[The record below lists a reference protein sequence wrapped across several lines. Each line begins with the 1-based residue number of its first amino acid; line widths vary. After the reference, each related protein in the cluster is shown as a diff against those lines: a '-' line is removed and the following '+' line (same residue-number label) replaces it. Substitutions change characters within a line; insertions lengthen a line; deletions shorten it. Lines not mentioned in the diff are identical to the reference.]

1 MRLLPPKGSLCMAA
15 LGAALFLTVGSAQLA
30 AQNGTVTGSVR
41 DAVSQAPLAGA
52 QISIAGTTLG
62 MLTNNVGRYLLVNV
76 PAGEQTVRVDLIGYG
91 SMELTVT
98 VPAGGAA
105 TADFNIRQDAIALE
119 GVVVTGTA
127 GQARRREVGNSIS
140 QVVAEDIQY
149 TAVTDFGDV
158 LQGRTTGIQVND
170 HSGQVGAASQIR
182 LRGNNSLQQG
192 NNPLIYIDG
201 IRLESSAIGADD
213 EAAQDAVGF

>member
-1 MRLLPPKGSLCMAA
+1 MRLLPPKGSLHMVV

-140 QVVAEDIQY
+140 
-149 TAVTDFGDV
+149 
-158 LQGRTTGIQVND
+158 
-170 HSGQVGAASQIR
+170 
-182 LRGNNSLQQG
+182 
-192 NNPLIYIDG
+192 
-201 IRLESSAIGADD
+201 
-213 EAAQDAVGF
+213 